1 MTTANVSTFRVLSS
15 KGRVHISPTDANTEG
30 WTIAACSRA
39 VRGVPGDTD
48 NAPVCKRCT
57 EAMELKLPILV
68 EEVLWLLESGDRPL
82 GIAAR
87 LVKSPATISRALYR
101 AGRNDLAQP
110 FASLDRKA
118 RRAQEATQ

>member
-1 MTTANVSTFRVLSS
+1 MTAVVN
-15 KGRVHISPTDANTEG
+15 
-30 WTIAACSRA
+30 RA
-39 VRGVPGDTD
+39 VMREALGTGPKAWDPD
-48 NAPVCKRCT
+48 PKEAP
-57 EAMELKLPILV
+57 APKLHPRDILV
-68 EEVLWLLESGDRPL
+68 EEVSWLMDSGDRPL

-87 LVKSPATISRALYR
+87 LKKSPATISRALYR